1 MFRFRLSVILA
12 QSSGISS
19 FQSISQKNMTT
30 KNGTTAGEIC
40 PAEQLLKQLSGKWKP
55 QLFRLAMEGPL
66 RFNTLLREMEGVNK
80 QSLSTALHEL
90 EEQGLLDKAVIR
102 EKPLHIEYRLSE
114 KGTGLVPIFLQ
125 LENMLQ

>member
-1 MFRFRLSVILA
+1 
-12 QSSGISS
+12 
-19 FQSISQKNMTT
+19 MTT
-30 KNGTTAGEIC
+30 KNGTAPGEIC
-40 PAEQLLKQLSGKWKP
+40 PAEQLLKQISGKWKP

-90 EEQGLLDKAVIR
+90 EDHVLLDKEIIS

-114 KGTGLVPIFLQ
+114 KGVGLVPIFLQ
-125 LENMLQ
+125 LENMLHQA